1 MEGGMSVNYCRNGIN
16 LLDYNVY
23 YQVRYYYSKTCWKN
37 WILQSSI
44 WTADLTVWRTYTS
57 IFRFYFAQ

>member
-1 MEGGMSVNYCRNGIN
+1 MGVNYCRNGIN

-23 YQVRYYYSKTCWKN
+23 YQVRYYYYYYYYYYYSKTCWKN

-44 WTADLTVWRTYTS
+44 
-57 IFRFYFAQ
+57 

>member
-1 MEGGMSVNYCRNGIN
+1 MGANYCRNGIN

-23 YQVRYYYSKTCWKN
+23 YQVQYYYYYYYYSKTCWKN

-44 WTADLTVWRTYTS
+44 
-57 IFRFYFAQ
+57 